1 MLKTSENID
10 ALEQLSQR
18 LCFSG
23 NGKGRISTD
32 QNRTVFQYE
41 AQLDQEKNQWKLA
54 MNFPLHPEERLDFY
68 WREHPKTQQVEGRF
82 KGRIIRQWQ
91 MQGEQKKEQE
101 NFRRSW
107 PEFQRLM
114 ALFFSMMEQPEKY
127 CQQKS
132 QGWVCRDRAKEDSAF
147 WEIEF
152 GDKFSARAYLDEET
166 QLTFESFSTN
176 DNQHDRL
183 KIDLSPRAF
192 GPQARSL
199 LTLEL
204 FAQSCELAVTSK

>member
-23 NGKGRISTD
+23 QGKGRISAD

-54 MNFPLHPEERLDFY
+54 MNFPMHPEERLDFY
-68 WREHPKTQQVEGRF
+68 WRQHPETDRVEGRF

-91 MQGEQKKEQE
+91 MQGEQKKEQIS
-101 NFRRSW
+101 FRRSW

-127 CQQKS
+127 CQVKS
-132 QGWVCRDRAKEDSAF
+132 QGWVCRDPSYTESSF

-152 GDKFSARAYLDEET
+152 GEKFIARALVDEEI

-176 DNQHDRL
+176 DNKHDRL
-183 KIDLSPRAF
+183 KIDLSPRVF
-192 GPQARSL
+192 SPQTRSL

-204 FAQSCELAVTSK
+204 FAQSCELQATAK